1 MRKINKKI
9 EFKIAADGSSAS
21 GKTTGGKLIA
31 KKLKMKF
38 LSSGALYRFCALK
51 TLENKNTYN
60 VKFINKIANSI
71 TLKKLQNKKLYSP
84 EVAKLSSIIAKKP
97 YVRKALKGFQK
108 NFIKKSKLVV
118 VEGRD
123 IGSKIMPN
131 ADLKLF
137 FTCSTKE
144 KAKRRL
150 KEFKSLNKKIT
161 LKQVEKALIQR
172 DKEDTKRKISPLIMT
187 KNAVLVDTTKLTI
200 KQMEAKLTNLVKNS
214 IKKNMEIYKDLSSP
228 ASQQF
233 EKLLNSQLSK
243 NKIEEG
249 KIIEGKITK
258 ITDKYVFLFIPG
270 LKSEPVI
277 DINEMKMIGMQD
289 KVVEGA
295 EVSVLLEKIEDKNGD
310 VVVSAQKAQ
319 KIKGWYELEKAY
331 EDNQS
336 INGKITSKCKGGVI
350 VEHIETGSLMF
361 CPGSQISDKPMKSVD
376 HLIGVEQKFAIIKL
390 DKVRGNA
397 CVSRRQIVSS
407 HKKEDKAKIIEK
419 FKVGDIIK
427 DAVVKGYS
435 SFGCFFEVNNEI
447 DVLVHLQEISY
458 SRVNHPDEIFNIGEK
473 HDLKVISI
481 DMEKLQI
488 GCSIKQLSP
497 DPFEHISNYEIG
509 KPYKVKVVKIT
520 DYGCFCELEPGLS
533 TLLHSSEISWT
544 KKNISPKKLFKVGD
558 QIDCVI
564 TEIDKDKRRVAISH
578 RLTNENPYTTL
589 ENKYPVGS
597 DIDGVVTS
605 ANEYALYVK
614 LGDFDI
620 DGFLHSNDLSYSGK
634 PEDELKKHKKGEK
647 LKVRVLEIKKE
658 EQKVRV
664 GLKQLEKDPFDFF
677 KGKKVN
683 DIITVQVVS
692 SDSKGLMVKPE
703 GCDLEFLIKKSQ
715 IAVSAADARPS
726 RFVGGERIDS
736 AIAEINF
743 DKRKVNLSIKLL
755 EELQNKE
762 AVDKFSSPLSGKN
775 LPFSSLS
782 EKLDDKKKKE
792 TE

>member
-1 MRKINKKI
+1 
-9 EFKIAADGSSAS
+9 
-21 GKTTGGKLIA
+21 
-31 KKLKMKF
+31 
-38 LSSGALYRFCALK
+38 
-51 TLENKNTYN
+51 
-60 VKFINKIANSI
+60 
-71 TLKKLQNKKLYSP
+71 
-84 EVAKLSSIIAKKP
+84 
-97 YVRKALKGFQK
+97 
-108 NFIKKSKLVV
+108 
-118 VEGRD
+118 
-123 IGSKIMPN
+123 
-131 ADLKLF
+131 
-137 FTCSTKE
+137 
-144 KAKRRL
+144 
-150 KEFKSLNKKIT
+150 
-161 LKQVEKALIQR
+161 
-172 DKEDTKRKISPLIMT
+172 
-187 KNAVLVDTTKLTI
+187 
-200 KQMEAKLTNLVKNS
+200 
-214 IKKNMEIYKDLSSP
+214 MEIYKDLSSP

-249 KIIEGKITK
+249 KIIEGEITK
-258 ITDKYVFLFIPG
+258 VTNKYVFLFIPG
-270 LKSEPVI
+270 LKSEPVL
-277 DINEMKMIGMQD
+277 DINEMKIIGIKD
-289 KVVEGA
+289 KAVVGA
-295 EVSVLLEKIEDKNGD
+295 TVSVLLEKIEDKNGD
-310 VVVSAQKAQ
+310 VIVSAQKAQ

-331 EDNQS
+331 EENQS

-350 VEHIETGSLMF
+350 VEHLDTGSLMF
-361 CPGSQISDKPMKSVD
+361 CPGSQISDKPMKSID

-407 HKKEDKAKIIEK
+407 SKKEDKAKIIEK

-473 HDLKVISI
+473 HVLKIISI

-509 KPYKVKVVKIT
+509 KTYKVKVVKIT

-544 KKNISPKKLFKVGD
+544 KKNIPPKKLIKVGD

-564 TEIDKDKRRVAISH
+564 SEIDKEKRRVAISH
-578 RLTNENPYTTL
+578 RLTTENPYKTL

-597 DIDGVVTS
+597 DVDGVVTNS
-605 ANEYALYVK
+605 NEYALYVK
-614 LGDFDI
+614 LADFDI

-634 PEDELKKHKKGEK
+634 PEDELNKYKKGDK
-647 LKVRVLEIKKE
+647 LRVRILEIKKN

-664 GLKQLEKDPFDFF
+664 GLKQLQKDPFDWF
-677 KGKKVN
+677 KDKKIN
-683 DIITVQVVS
+683 DAITVKVTS

-703 GCDLEFLIKKSQ
+703 GCELEFLIKKSQ
-715 IAVSAADARPS
+715 IAMNTADARPA
-726 RFVGGERIDS
+726 RFVGGERIDA
-736 AIAEINF
+736 AIADLNLE
-743 DKRKVNLSIKLL
+743 KRKIALSIKLL
-755 EELQNKE
+755 EELMNAKAIKE
-762 AVDKFSSPLSGKN
+762 HSSPLSGKN

-782 EKLDDKKKKE
+782 ERLDDKNKKKE
-792 TE
+792 SE

>member
-1 MRKINKKI
+1 
-9 EFKIAADGSSAS
+9 
-21 GKTTGGKLIA
+21 
-31 KKLKMKF
+31 
-38 LSSGALYRFCALK
+38 
-51 TLENKNTYN
+51 
-60 VKFINKIANSI
+60 
-71 TLKKLQNKKLYSP
+71 
-84 EVAKLSSIIAKKP
+84 
-97 YVRKALKGFQK
+97 
-108 NFIKKSKLVV
+108 
-118 VEGRD
+118 
-123 IGSKIMPN
+123 
-131 ADLKLF
+131 
-137 FTCSTKE
+137 
-144 KAKRRL
+144 
-150 KEFKSLNKKIT
+150 
-161 LKQVEKALIQR
+161 
-172 DKEDTKRKISPLIMT
+172 
-187 KNAVLVDTTKLTI
+187 
-200 KQMEAKLTNLVKNS
+200 
-214 IKKNMEIYKDLSSP
+214 MEIYKDLSSP

-258 ITDKYVFLFIPG
+258 ITDKYVFLFIAG

-289 KVVEGA
+289 KVAEGA
-295 EVSVLLEKIEDKNGD
+295 TVSVLLEKIEDKNGD

-361 CPGSQISDKPMKSVD
+361 CPGSQISDKPMKSID

-497 DPFEHISNYEIG
+497 DPFEHISNYETG
-509 KPYKVKVVKIT
+509 KPYNVKVVKIT

-558 QIDCVI
+558 TIQCVI

-578 RLTNENPYTTL
+578 RLTTENPYTTL

-647 LKVRVLEIKKE
+647 LKVRILEIKKE

-677 KGKKVN
+677 KGKKIN

-692 SDSKGLMVKPE
+692 SDNKGLMVKPE

-715 IAVSAADARPS
+715 IAVSTADARPS
-726 RFVGGERIDS
+726 RFVGGERIDVAVS
-736 AIAEINF
+736 EINF

>member
-1 MRKINKKI
+1 
-9 EFKIAADGSSAS
+9 
-21 GKTTGGKLIA
+21 
-31 KKLKMKF
+31 
-38 LSSGALYRFCALK
+38 
-51 TLENKNTYN
+51 
-60 VKFINKIANSI
+60 
-71 TLKKLQNKKLYSP
+71 
-84 EVAKLSSIIAKKP
+84 
-97 YVRKALKGFQK
+97 
-108 NFIKKSKLVV
+108 
-118 VEGRD
+118 
-123 IGSKIMPN
+123 
-131 ADLKLF
+131 
-137 FTCSTKE
+137 
-144 KAKRRL
+144 
-150 KEFKSLNKKIT
+150 
-161 LKQVEKALIQR
+161 
-172 DKEDTKRKISPLIMT
+172 
-187 KNAVLVDTTKLTI
+187 
-200 KQMEAKLTNLVKNS
+200 
-214 IKKNMEIYKDLSSP
+214 MEIYKDLSSP
-228 ASQQF
+228 ATKQF
-233 EKLLNSQLSK
+233 EELLNSQLSK

-289 KVVEGA
+289 KVVEG
-295 EVSVLLEKIEDKNGD
+295 ETVSVLLEKIEDKNGD

-319 KIKGWYELEKAY
+319 KIKGWYKLEKAY

-361 CPGSQISDKPMKSVD
+361 CPGSQISDKPMKSID

-390 DKVRGNA
+390 DKIRGNA

-481 DMEKLQI
+481 DMDKLQI

-683 DIITVQVVS
+683 DIITVKVVS
-692 SDSKGLMVKPE
+692 SDNKGLMVKPE

-736 AIAEINF
+736 AISEINF